1 MLHHVR
7 AARVFLP
14 VVFAVL
20 AACSDS
26 PVTPPE
32 HNTSLSI
39 TPPAGT
45 LYEQDVV
52 TFVATVRDAA
62 GSPVPGANIQ
72 WSSSDATRAEVGG
85 SGVVTLLKPGLVTI
99 TARSGPLAATF
110 DVNVQPLAVLAV
122 KVLPDSLRL
131 GRGDITVV
139 GVKVEGIGGRTIVG
153 RLVTITSDDPSI
165 ATIDAS
171 GRVRAIAAGT
181 TNVRATADGVS
192 GTARLT
198 VLPADASLS
207 LYRLNG
213 TRLPAFITGDSVT
226 VFGVREYHEV
236 FAEGG
241 DLVLSTDG
249 RPRYHVDIRYA
260 EYNVRTVNGTKVYEL
275 RHTSRE
281 QDFGGVQYDA
291 RGDLLMTSE
300 YISPLSHTA
309 IPDAAG
315 FSVRYRIPGTDEYL
329 NLLYRRE

>member
-1 MLHHVR
+1 MSKYAMSARTLLVL
-7 AARVFLP
+7 AAI
-14 VVFAVL
+14 

-26 PVTPPE
+26 PSTAPTP
-32 HNTSLSI
+32 NRSLTI
-39 TPPAGT
+39 APQAGT
-45 LYEQDVV
+45 IYEQDVV
-52 TFVATVRDAA
+52 TLVATVRDANGA
-62 GSPVPGANIQ
+62 PVPGATIQ
-72 WSSSDATRAEVGG
+72 WSTNDPTRAEVGNG
-85 SGVVTLLKPGLVTI
+85 GVVTLLKPGNVTI
-99 TARSGPLAATF
+99 TARSGQLTASIVA
-110 DVNVQPLAVLAV
+110 NVQPLTVLAV
-122 KVLPDSLRL
+122 QVLPDSLRL

-139 GVKVEGIGGRTIVG
+139 GVRAEGIGGRTILG
-153 RLVTITSDDPSI
+153 RLVKITSDDPSI
-165 ATIDAS
+165 ATIDAA

-192 GTARLT
+192 GTARIT
-198 VLPADASLS
+198 VLAADASLP
-207 LYRLNG
+207 LHQLNG
-213 TRLPAFITGDSVT
+213 ARLPAFITGDSVT

-241 DLVLSTDG
+241 DLVLSTLG
-249 RPRYHVDIRYA
+249 RPRYHVDVRYA

-315 FSVRYRIPGTDEYL
+315 INVRFRVPGTDEYL
-329 NLLYRRE
+329 NLMYRRGPE